1 MWLLSGGVRH
11 KDGRERVITA
21 DKYGPYGDNHV
32 FESDDGIIAV
42 IDRPDVESVM
52 RADVPDATHRAPR
65 IRTPDIGRSFMQ
77 GSGGI

>member
-42 IDRPDVESVM
+42 IE
-52 RADVPDATHRAPR
+52 RASLR
-65 IRTPDIGRSFMQ
+65 RSHPPKRCPICQ
-77 GSGGI
+77 GDLSIHVTDHKSTA